1 MYLYTIHT
9 LVDITQNGPLN
20 QKFPFKTLSGDV
32 VHDKQTL
39 AVARNQNSNFTT
51 LIQLLQMR
59 GNIIYNDAPLV
70 ENSVIANTHFGEFY
84 EGKQR
89 HWSFNFFTEQQEV
102 YATDKDNKVGSLVS
116 DFDLVPVVS
125 FCKET
130 ITNPTNTFLT
140 IDPKLKNTYF
150 TYSGFQ
156 NK

>member
-1 MYLYTIHT
+1 MYLYRIHT

-59 GNIIYNDAPLV
+59 GNIIYKDSPV
-70 ENSVIANTHFGEFY
+70 RKDEVIANTHFGEFY
-84 EGKQR
+84 EGKQS
-89 HWSFNFFTEQQEV
+89 HWTFNFFTEQQEV
-102 YATDKDNKVGSLVS
+102 YATMDNKVGSLIS

-130 ITNPTNTFLT
+130 ATNPTNTFLT
-140 IDPKLKNTYF
+140 IQAKLKNTYF